1 MRQLSMLFSIMFI
14 LSLSGMAAEK
24 SFHSFKVKDI
34 DGKDKSLA
42 DFKGKVVLVLNV
54 ASK

>member
-1 MRQLSMLFSIMFI
+1 MRHLIVLASLLLFCSTGF
-14 LSLSGMAAEK
+14 SEDK
-24 SFHSFKVKDI
+24 TFHSFTVKDI
-34 DGKDKSLA
+34 DGKDKSLS

>member
-1 MRQLSMLFSIMFI
+1 MRHLTLLASLILFFSV
-14 LSLSGMAAEK
+14 SGFSAEK
-24 SFHSFKVKDI
+24 TFHSFTVKDI
-34 DGKDKSLA
+34 DGKDKALS

>member
-1 MRQLSMLFSIMFI
+1 MRQLTVLASLLLLFTV
-14 LSLSGMAAEK
+14 SGFSADK
-24 SFHSFKVKDI
+24 TFHSFTVKDI
-34 DGKDKSLA
+34 DGNDKALS